1 MTKLNGFERH
11 LIEMGLKLYREQLK
25 AEIVDI
31 ESKGK
36 NALMTV
42 GFVDMQMDA
51 TLEKIESLT
60 LKSKH

>member
-1 MTKLNGFERH
+1 MKKLNGFERH

-25 AEIVDI
+25 VEIEDI

-36 NALMTV
+36 NALMTA

-60 LKSKH
+60 LKSKF